1 MIESIIFYGIFI
13 AANLTA
19 VISTWGWLKSEKKN
33 EDLDCEKDMYQKV
46 AYSQRGELL
55 TLRAEISF
63 LRNQLEEKKDEQKS
77 N

>member
-13 AANLTA
+13 AANVTA

-33 EDLDCEKDMYQKV
+33 EDSNREKDMYQKV

-63 LRNQLEEKKDEQKS
+63 LRNQLEEKDEKA

>member
-1 MIESIIFYGIFI
+1 MIESIIFLIIFI
-13 AANLTA
+13 SVSVTA
-19 VISTWGWLKSEKKN
+19 LISTWGWLKSEKKN
-33 EDLDCEKDMYQKV
+33 EDLDRSKDMYQKV

-63 LRNQLEEKKDEQKS
+63 LRNQLEEKNEKA

>member
-13 AANLTA
+13 AANVTA

-33 EDLDCEKDMYQKV
+33 EDLDRAKDMYQKV

-63 LRNQLEEKKDEQKS
+63 LRNQLEEKDEKA